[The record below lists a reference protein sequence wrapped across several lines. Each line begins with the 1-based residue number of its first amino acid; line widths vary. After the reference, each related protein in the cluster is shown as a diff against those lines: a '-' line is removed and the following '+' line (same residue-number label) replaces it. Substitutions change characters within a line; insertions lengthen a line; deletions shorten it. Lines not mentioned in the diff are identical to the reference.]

1 MSREIMVD
9 VWGEFACFT
18 QSDAKVERV
27 TYDAPTPSACRGILS
42 AIYCKPKEFYYEI
55 TKIEVMNPIRYMN
68 VRRNEVKK
76 KVNEKSLEQP
86 LIVDDIHTQRGTVY
100 LRNVYYRIYARIH
113 RREDLVDAHV
123 TEDGLK
129 RQFDSRVQHG
139 KCFYQ
144 PYLGQKECICFFAP
158 VDETKEPI
166 PLSMDLGVT
175 LYDIFDIRDNIP
187 LDTSKK
193 NASGHIAVSYYHPYM
208 INGVIKVP
216 EFESKEVFRIREG
229 EDV

>member
-1 MSREIMVD
+1 MSKEIVVD
-9 VWGEFACFT
+9 VWGDFACFT

-55 TKIEVMNPIRYMN
+55 TQIEVMKPIRHMN

-76 KVNEKSLEQP
+76 KVNDKMEP
-86 LIVDDIHTQRGTVY
+86 LNVDEIHTQRGTVY
-100 LRNVYYRIYARIH
+100 LRDVYYRIYAKIH
-113 RREDLVDAHV
+113 RRKDLLDEHV
-123 TEDGLK
+123 NEEGLK
-129 RQFDSRVQHG
+129 RQFDNRVKHG

-144 PYLGQKECICFFAP
+144 PYLGQKECICFFSP
-158 VDETKEPI
+158 VDETKMPI
-166 PLSMDLGVT
+166 SESLDLGIT

-208 INGVIKVP
+208 IAGVIKVP
-216 EFESKEVFRIREG
+216 EYESKEVFRIKEG